1 MNFQDLGLS
10 EQTIKAIDEYGITTP
25 TTVQADVIPAIL
37 EGRDIFTI
45 APARCGKTMSYVLP
59 LLDIIN
65 SKKAK
70 NILIIT
76 ANSQMAVK
84 TSDCLAVF
92 NKYHE
97 INSAALHEGEEQVAD
112 EANVIIG
119 APDLLLDVADG
130 AKVDISQV
138 DILVVDDINLIKKNK
153 QLDNLEKVLDML
165 PAQKQNVVYTNRRS
179 KETQTILS
187 KILKTPAEIKIDK
200 DKEQEVDASS
210 ATPKSAGKDKKTKPC
225 FVDVPDQEAI
235 DLAAKHNSFNG
246 RTPRFI
252 LVKGIVAEGEE
263 KN

>member
-1 MNFQDLGLS
+1 MNFRELGLS
-10 EQTIKAIDEYGITTP
+10 ENTVKAIDEYGITNP

-37 EGRDIFTI
+37 QGRDIFTI

-65 SKKAK
+65 AKKAK

-84 TSDCLAVF
+84 ISDCLAIF

-97 INSAALHEGEEQVAD
+97 EETRENDDATN

-119 APDLLLDVADG
+119 APDLLLDVA
-130 AKVDISQV
+130 ANEKVDLSQV

-153 QLDNLEKVLDML
+153 QLDNLEKILDML
-165 PAQKQNVVYTNRRS
+165 PVNKQNVVYTNRRS
-179 KETQTILS
+179 KETQEILS

-200 DKEQEVDASS
+200 DKEQEVDN
-210 ATPKSAGKDKKTKPC
+210 SAGKTTEKTNNDRKSSFASPEVIDDEAVALAKKY
-225 FVDVPDQEAI
+225 
-235 DLAAKHNSFNG
+235 NSFNG
-246 RTPRFI
+246 KAPKFI
-252 LVKGIVAEGEE
+252 LIKGIMANSDAAE
-263 KN
+263 

>member
-1 MNFQDLGLS
+1 MNFRELGLS

-65 SKKAK
+65 AKKAK

-84 TSDCLAVF
+84 ISDCLAIF

-97 INSAALHEGEEQVAD
+97 AQKDENDDSSN

-130 AKVDISQV
+130 SKVDSSQV

-153 QLDNLEKVLDML
+153 QLDNLEKILAML

-187 KILKTPAEIKIDK
+187 KILQAPAEIKIDK
-200 DKEQEVDASS
+200 DKEKEAENSTNCTDNKTFASDRTNASSFVDAWDDEAIAMSKKFNS
-210 ATPKSAGKDKKTKPC
+210 FGGHTPK
-225 FVDVPDQEAI
+225 FVLI
-235 DLAAKHNSFNG
+235 
-246 RTPRFI
+246 
-252 LVKGIVAEGEE
+252 KGIMAEGED
-263 KN
+263 KNI

>member
-1 MNFQDLGLS
+1 MDFKELGLS

-65 SKKAK
+65 NKKAK

-97 INSAALHEGEEQVAD
+97 INGSKISEGEDMASD

-119 APDLLLDVADG
+119 APDLLLEVADSS
-130 AKVDISQV
+130 KVDLSLI

-153 QLDNLEKVLDML
+153 QLDNLEKVLAML
-165 PAQKQNVVYTNRRS
+165 PANKQNVVYTNRRS
-179 KETQTILS
+179 KETQDILS
-187 KILKTPAEIKIDK
+187 KIMQTPAEIKIDK
-200 DKEQEVDASS
+200 AKESEAENSKVKAV
-210 ATPKSAGKDKKTKPC
+210 KNDKKSKPS
-225 FVDVPDQEAI
+225 FSEILDDEAVE
-235 DLAAKHNSFNG
+235 LSKRNNSFNG
-246 RTPRFI
+246 KTPHFLLI
-252 LVKGIVAEGEE
+252 KGVIAEGEE
-263 KN
+263 K

>member
-1 MNFQDLGLS
+1 MNFRELGLS
-10 EQTIKAIDEYGITTP
+10 ENTVKAIDEYGITNP

-37 EGRDIFTI
+37 QGRDIFTI

-65 SKKAK
+65 AKKAK

-84 TSDCLAVF
+84 ISDCLAIF

-97 INSAALHEGEEQVAD
+97 EETRENDDATN

-119 APDLLLDVADG
+119 APDLLLDVA
-130 AKVDISQV
+130 ANEKVDLSQV

-153 QLDNLEKVLDML
+153 QLDNLEKILDML
-165 PAQKQNVVYTNRRS
+165 PVNKQNVVYTNRRS
-179 KETQTILS
+179 KETQEILS

-200 DKEQEVDASS
+200 DKEQEVDN
-210 ATPKSAGKDKKTKPC
+210 SAGKTTEKTNNDRKSSFASPEVIDDEAVTLAKKY
-225 FVDVPDQEAI
+225 
-235 DLAAKHNSFNG
+235 NSFNG
-246 RTPRFI
+246 KAPKFI
-252 LVKGIVAEGEE
+252 LIKGIMANSDAAE
-263 KN
+263 

>member
-1 MNFQDLGLS
+1 MVMNFRELGLS
-10 EQTIKAIDEYGITTP
+10 EQTVQAIDEYGITEP

-37 EGRDIFTI
+37 AGRDIFTI

-65 SKKAK
+65 AKKVK

-97 INSAALHEGEEQVAD
+97 INGTAIKEGEDMAAD

-119 APDLLLDVADG
+119 APDLLLEVADG
-130 AKVDISQV
+130 TKVDLSQI

-153 QLDNLEKVLDML
+153 QLGNLEKVLAML
-165 PAQKQNVVYTNRRS
+165 PANKQNVIYTNRRS
-179 KETQTILS
+179 KETQDILD
-187 KILKTPAEIKIDK
+187 KIMQTPAEIKIDK
-200 DKEQEVDASS
+200 NKEQEAETSKK
-210 ATPKSAGKDKKTKPC
+210 AAMDKKNTTV
-225 FVDVPDQEAI
+225 FVEKIDNEAVS
-235 DLAAKHNSFNG
+235 LAKKLNSFNG
-246 RTPRFI
+246 KTPKLLLI
-252 LVKGIVAEGEE
+252 KGIIAEGEE
-263 KN
+263 K

>member
-1 MNFQDLGLS
+1 MNFRELGLS

-65 SKKAK
+65 GKKAK

-84 TSDCLAVF
+84 ISDCLAIF

-97 INSAALHEGEEQVAD
+97 IAAKEDDAAN

-119 APDLLLDVADG
+119 APDLLLDVAENS
-130 AKVDISQV
+130 KVDLSQV
-138 DILVVDDINLIKKNK
+138 DVLVVDDINLIKKNK
-153 QLDNLEKVLDML
+153 QLDNLEKILAML

-179 KETQTILS
+179 KETQEILS
-187 KILKTPAEIKIDK
+187 KILQTPAEIKIDK
-200 DKEQEVDASS
+200 DKEKEVDNSVSISEAKPNENTAKTSVVAAETIDEEAVALADKYKTFGS
-210 ATPKSAGKDKKTKPC
+210 HTPK
-225 FVDVPDQEAI
+225 
-235 DLAAKHNSFNG
+235 
-246 RTPRFI
+246 FI
-252 LVKGIVAEGEE
+252 LIKGIMAQGED
-263 KN
+263 NIN